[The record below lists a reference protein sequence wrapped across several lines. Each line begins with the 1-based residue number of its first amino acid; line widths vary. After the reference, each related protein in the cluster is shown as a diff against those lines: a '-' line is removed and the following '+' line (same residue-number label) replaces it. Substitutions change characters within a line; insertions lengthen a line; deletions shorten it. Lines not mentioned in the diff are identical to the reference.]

1 MKVFMFF
8 IKAFYWLWLFIVPA
22 GILGFFAI
30 WLYFKSSE
38 YLPFSIILG
47 LFGIVSGVAFAEY
60 VRRKYGL
67 DNFFG
72 RLMATPDIDGG
83 NVMDEKPGIK
93 KEVSKGHDKTQK

>member
-1 MKVFMFF
+1 M
-8 IKAFYWLWLFIVPA
+8 WLFIVPA
-22 GILGFFAI
+22 GILSFLAI

-47 LFGIVSGVAFAEY
+47 LFGIVSGVALAEY

-83 NVMDEKPGIK
+83 NILDEKTGVK
-93 KEVSKGHDKTQK
+93 KEES

>member
-1 MKVFMFF
+1 MFF
-8 IKAFYWLWLFIVPA
+8 INAFHWLWLFIVPA
-22 GILGFFAI
+22 GIL
-30 WLYFKSSE
+30 
-38 YLPFSIILG
+38 
-47 LFGIVSGVAFAEY
+47 VSGVAFAEY